1 MVRLKVKGQNTNSRQ
16 HLPSRIWSKTIQTTH
31 DCPVPT
37 TSMSRSYQCQG
48 HISAWVITD
57 IKFRVSIHNDLASCA
72 KETTFPKAFIHSVYC
87 KVKVIL
93 MSMSANDMKWFT
105 KWRLRTRKCPKCKLL
120 KVLGTTCNF
129 LVQTCIFP
137 TLIQHIGNAEG
148 QG

>member
-1 MVRLKVKGQNTNSRQ
+1 MRFHQKKRVNRKCKCQGHMKVKVRLKVKGQNTNSRQ

-57 IKFRVSIHNDLASCA
+57 IKFRVSIHDDLASCA
-72 KETTFPKAFIHSVYC
+72 KETTFLKAFIHSVYC

-93 MSMSANDMKWFT
+93 MSMSENDLTWFT
-105 KWRLRTRKCPKCKLL
+105 K
-120 KVLGTTCNF
+120 
-129 LVQTCIFP
+129 
-137 TLIQHIGNAEG
+137 
-148 QG
+148 